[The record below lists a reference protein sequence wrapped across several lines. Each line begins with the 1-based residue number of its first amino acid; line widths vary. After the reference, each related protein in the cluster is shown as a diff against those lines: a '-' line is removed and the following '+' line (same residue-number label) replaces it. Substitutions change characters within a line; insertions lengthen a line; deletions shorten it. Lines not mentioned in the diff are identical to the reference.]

1 MKDLSRIL
9 WGIVLVLL
17 GIIWGLN
24 ATGVTNIDIFF
35 DGWWTLFIIVPSAI
49 SLVNPKNN
57 GKVSSVICLVIGIF
71 LLLGSL
77 DVFDFDILWEILLP
91 VIVVIIGLSLIFG
104 NKAKTTLKEKIDNT
118 DFLNVEVI
126 TATFGEQNINKA
138 GEKFEKANLDAVFGS
153 IKLDLRDADLKNE
166 TFIKASAIFAG
177 ITILVPKD
185 VEVKIKSTPIFGGVT
200 SEGLEEK
207 TNKNAKKTIYVDGFA
222 LFGGIEIK

>member
-9 WGIVLVLL
+9 WGIVLILL

-57 GKVSSVICLVIGIF
+57 GKVSSAICLVIGFF

-118 DFLNVEVI
+118 DFSNVEVI
-126 TATFGEQNINKA
+126 TATFGEQNINKS
-138 GEKFEKANLDAVFGS
+138 GEKFEKANLDTVFGS

-200 SEGLEEK
+200 NECLDEK